1 MAVLGL
7 AVGDL
12 VVEVCLSHGLLV
24 RCEHL
29 LNEILRQRSHRL
41 SCQAIF
47 SLAILLSF
55 LLKVLGLIEKFAS
68 LSSCLIHEGD
78 ATGAHLMT
86 FFLGR
91 ASGRRWYSIAIEG

>member
-29 LNEILRQRSHRL
+29 LNEVLRQRSYRL
-41 SCQAIF
+41 SRQAIF

-68 LSSCLIHEGD
+68 LGSCLIHKGN
-78 ATGAHLMT
+78 TTSTHLMT
-86 FFLGR
+86 FFLG
-91 ASGRRWYSIAIEG
+91 

>member
-1 MAVLGL
+1 MTVLGL

-29 LNEILRQRSHRL
+29 LNEVLRQRSYRL
-41 SCQAIF
+41 SRQAIF

-68 LSSCLIHEGD
+68 LGSCLIHEGD
-78 ATGAHLMT
+78 ATSAHLMT
-86 FFLGR
+86 FFLG
-91 ASGRRWYSIAIEG
+91 